1 MVAIFQLFWNCTF
14 VITAHVEHC
23 QAFLCKNLIKYTYQ
37 SYISQLVSTCFQPT
51 SATDV
56 PVILRFP
63 LKMAQCHVVR
73 PTIFDAFQI
82 ALCMD
87 DVSVHLPFILAF
99 PAIEN
104 AHLKCLESQFRYVC
118 QYFGSINNNCALRYC
133 HTWQRYIVHV
143 IVTKFMYC
151 ISIVVTLVPLCRCT
165 SKFISFSDSLP
176 NSDTFCASFA
186 PFQI

>member
-1 MVAIFQLFWNCTF
+1 
-14 VITAHVEHC
+14 
-23 QAFLCKNLIKYTYQ
+23 
-37 SYISQLVSTCFQPT
+37 
-51 SATDV
+51 
-56 PVILRFP
+56 
-63 LKMAQCHVVR
+63 MAQCHVVR

-104 AHLKCLESQFRYVC
+104 AHLKCLESQFRFVC
-118 QYFGSINNNCALRYC
+118 PHFGSINNNCALRYC

-186 PFQI
+186 PFQILCALQKHAESLTGNHKYTARSRFSHDRTSLRAFWPWNFVEEFRIGHQNSAGESIIFPFGPP